1 MKYKF
6 KLRKGRIGL
15 LEYVEAVSMS
25 VYLQQEEP
33 QGLSKDVS
41 LWVWTSIELLRGGGG
56 GLGQSEACEGNRAIV
71 GEIGLPASK
80 RARGRETHLLERPPR
95 PGGIVQGKQA
105 HEAQGFNFKS
115 LGFEIGSQNTFSL
128 STIMHDNI
136 TGKRRLYKNRWM
148 G

>member
-1 MKYKF
+1 M
-6 KLRKGRIGL
+6 
-15 LEYVEAVSMS
+15 EYVEAVSMS

-33 QGLSKDVS
+33 QGLSKDGS

-80 RARGRETHLLERPPR
+80 RAKGRETHLLERPPR
-95 PGGIVQGKQA
+95 PGWIVQGKQA
-105 HEAQGFNFKS
+105 QGAQGFKS

>member
-1 MKYKF
+1 MYHCGC
-6 KLRKGRIGL
+6 GRALSSYEGA
-15 LEYVEAVSMS
+15 VEAWDSRR
-25 VYLQQEEP
+25 P
-33 QGLSKDVS
+33 A
-41 LWVWTSIELLRGGGG
+41 R
-56 GLGQSEACEGNRAIV
+56 GNRAIV

-136 TGKRRLYKNRWM
+136 TGKRRLCKNLWT